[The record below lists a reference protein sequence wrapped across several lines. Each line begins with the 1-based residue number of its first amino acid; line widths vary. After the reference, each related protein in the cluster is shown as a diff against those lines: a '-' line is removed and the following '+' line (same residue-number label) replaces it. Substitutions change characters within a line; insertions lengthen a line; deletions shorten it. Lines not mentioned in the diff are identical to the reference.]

1 MASRKTPPSGSP
13 RPYMVAMAL
22 GAALTALGPQTADA
36 HGAETTGRAVNDMGR
51 YCTTCWRNARLPMD
65 YWGDCTQEVFTRLLE
80 RVPTHAWTRVLKD
93 EGEEHREFLRAIDAV
108 KKRTQRARKAVGSL
122 DGVADRREL
131 HTRMVNDDSTAVR
144 EAAEEVLTARQQRIL
159 QMSCEGWSVQETAD
173 ELQLPPERVSD
184 EKYKAV
190 RKLRAHLNGEERD
203 A

>member
-1 MASRKTPPSGSP
+1 MSSRKSPPSGSR

-22 GAALTALGPQTADA
+22 GAALTALGPQAADA
-36 HGAETTGRAVNDMGR
+36 HGAEMTGRAVNDMGR
-51 YCTTCWRNARLPMD
+51 YCTTCWRNARLPID
-65 YWGDCTQEVFTRLLE
+65 HWGDCTQEVFSRMLE
-80 RVPTHAWTRVLKD
+80 RVPTDAWTRVLQD

-131 HTRMVNDDSTAVR
+131 HTRMVEDERAAVR

-159 QMSCEGWSVQETAD
+159 QMSCEGWSVQEMAD
-173 ELQLPPERVSD
+173 ELALPPERVSD

-190 RKLRAHLNGEERD
+190 RKLRSHLTGDERD
-203 A
+203 G